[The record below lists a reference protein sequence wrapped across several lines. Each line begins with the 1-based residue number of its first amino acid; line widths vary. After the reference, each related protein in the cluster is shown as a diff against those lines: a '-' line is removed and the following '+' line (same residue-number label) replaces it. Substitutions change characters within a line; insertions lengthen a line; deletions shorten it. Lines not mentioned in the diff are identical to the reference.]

1 MRIIIN
7 YNGIKGARRGRN
19 DKMDMGNQIVL
30 WNQVYIRIVD
40 IRHMRLAQ
48 GEALRSYLLP
58 ASAFLYVIRGS
69 AQVRLDGKPARAER
83 FHVLHGGK
91 GLCLDIEAEE
101 RFEYGLILYKAL
113 LPLKSR
119 QELIERLERDNPFRL
134 QYAFAPSYPLS
145 LYGLVEAMAAGWS
158 RGGPLEILRVRTTFY
173 QFVQELLTQMEAQ
186 GVRPVKP
193 DLTEQA
199 ARYLTERY
207 REPITLASLAA
218 ALDCNPRRLLRAFKS
233 RQRTSPIDYLIR
245 VRLERAKA
253 LLRDTDFTLREI
265 AEAVGYAD
273 SYYFSRMFKKLE
285 GVAPTV
291 YQERERARA
300 SGRYNPSSPSTYPI
314 AAKLSRR
321 YIYNDL
327 DNHSQYTGGK
337 KSVMHRRFRTS
348 MATAML
354 LSFLVI
360 ASACGAGGN
369 ANSNASGG
377 AASAS
382 ASPTSSQASAS
393 AVSSPAAAE
402 TEAPRVVKHAMG
414 EITLTGTPQ
423 RVVILTN
430 EGTEALLALGVKPI
444 GAVSSWV
451 GDPWYDFIKDEMQD
465 VTVVGDELQPNLE
478 LIAGLKPDLI
488 VGNKARQEK
497 IYEQL
502 SQIAPTVFSEDLGG
516 DWKTNFKLYSE
527 AVGKQAEG
535 EQALAA
541 YDQRIADIKAKLGDK
556 AATKVSVARFSASQ
570 VRIYQKLSFSGAI
583 LSDLGFAR
591 PASQDKDS
599 SIEVMSKETI
609 PSMDG
614 DVLFYF
620 VTRVAGKS
628 DADNVVKEWMDDPLF
643 KNLNVAK
650 TNKVV
655 EVDEAIWN
663 SSGGI
668 EAANLLLDELV
679 QYFDIK

>member
-1 MRIIIN
+1 
-7 YNGIKGARRGRN
+7 
-19 DKMDMGNQIVL
+19 MGTQIAL

-40 IRHMRLAQ
+40 IRHTRMSQ
-48 GEALRSYLLP
+48 GDALRSYLLP
-58 ASAFLYVIRGS
+58 SSAFIYVIRGS
-69 AQVRLDGKPARAER
+69 AKVSLDGKPARAER
-83 FHVLHGGK
+83 FNVLHGGK

-101 RFEYGLILYKAL
+101 RFEYGLILYQAL
-113 LPLKSR
+113 LPIKSR

-134 QYAFAPSYPLS
+134 QYAFAPTYPLS
-145 LYGLVEAMAAGWS
+145 LYGLVEAMTAGWS
-158 RGGPLEILRVRTTFY
+158 KGGSLEVLRVRTTFY
-173 QFVQELLTQMEAQ
+173 QFVQELLAQMEEQ

-199 ARYLTERY
+199 ARYLRERY

-218 ALDCNPRRLLRAFKS
+218 ALDCNPRQLLRAFKS

-245 VRLERAKA
+245 IRLDRAKE
-253 LLRDTDFTLREI
+253 LLLDTDFTLREI
-265 AEAVGYAD
+265 AEAVGYSD
-273 SYYFSRMFKKLE
+273 SYYFSRMFKKIE

-291 YQERERARA
+291 FQERERRQAN
-300 SGRYNPSSPSTYPI
+300 GRHNPSLPSTYPI
-314 AAKLSRR
+314 AAKLRRR
-321 YIYNDL
+321 YIYNDH

-337 KSVMHRRFRTS
+337 TSVMHKRFRTS
-348 MATAML
+348 MAAAML
-354 LSFLVI
+354 LSFLVL
-360 ASACGAGGN
+360 ASACGTAGN
-369 ANSNASGG
+369 ANSIASGE
-377 AASAS
+377 AATPS
-382 ASPTSSQASAS
+382 SSQASA
-393 AVSSPAAAE
+393 AAASPTQAE
-402 TEAPRVVKHAMG
+402 AEAPRVVKHAMG
-414 EITLTGTPQ
+414 EITLTGTPK

-430 EGTEALLALGVKPI
+430 EGTEALLALGVKPA

-451 GDPWYDFIKDEMQD
+451 GDPWYDFIKDDMQD

-527 AVGKQAEG
+527 AVDKQAEG

-541 YDQRIADIKAKLGDK
+541 YDRRISDIKAKLGDK
-556 AATKVSVARFSASQ
+556 TATQVSVARFSASQ

-583 LSDLGFAR
+583 LNDLGFAR

-620 VTRVAGKS
+620 VTRVAGKT
-628 DADNVVKEWMDDPLF
+628 DADQVVKEWMDDPLF
-643 KNLNVAK
+643 QNLNVAK
-650 TNKVV
+650 ANKVV

-679 QYFDIK
+679 NYFGIE

>member
-1 MRIIIN
+1 
-7 YNGIKGARRGRN
+7 
-19 DKMDMGNQIVL
+19 MGTQIAL

-40 IRHMRLAQ
+40 IRHTRMSQ
-48 GEALRSYLLP
+48 GDALRSYLLP
-58 ASAFLYVIRGS
+58 SSAFIYVIRGS
-69 AQVRLDGKPARAER
+69 AKVSLDGKPARAER
-83 FHVLHGGK
+83 FNVLHGGK

-101 RFEYGLILYKAL
+101 RFEYGLILYQAL

-134 QYAFAPSYPLS
+134 QYAFAPTYPLS
-145 LYGLVEAMAAGWS
+145 LYGLVEAMTAGWS
-158 RGGPLEILRVRTTFY
+158 KGGSLEALRVRTTFY
-173 QFVQELLTQMEAQ
+173 QFVQELLAQMEEQ

-199 ARYLTERY
+199 ARYLRERY

-218 ALDCNPRRLLRAFKS
+218 ALDCNPRQLLRAFKS

-245 VRLERAKA
+245 IRLDRAKE
-253 LLRDTDFTLREI
+253 LLLDTDFTLREI
-265 AEAVGYAD
+265 AEAVGYSD
-273 SYYFSRMFKKLE
+273 SYYFSRMFKKIE

-291 YQERERARA
+291 FQERERRQAN
-300 SGRYNPSSPSTYPI
+300 GRHNPSLPSTYPI
-314 AAKLSRR
+314 AAKLRRR
-321 YIYNDL
+321 YIYNDH

-337 KSVMHRRFRTS
+337 TSVMHRRFRTS
-348 MATAML
+348 MAAAML
-354 LSFLVI
+354 LSFLVL
-360 ASACGAGGN
+360 ASACGTAGN
-369 ANSNASGG
+369 ANSNASGE
-377 AASAS
+377 AATASSSQTSAAA
-382 ASPTSSQASAS
+382 ASPTQAEA
-393 AVSSPAAAE
+393 
-402 TEAPRVVKHAMG
+402 EAPRVVKHAMG
-414 EITLTGTPQ
+414 EITLTGTPK

-430 EGTEALLALGVKPI
+430 EGTEALLALGVKPA

-451 GDPWYDFIKDEMQD
+451 GDPWYDFIKDDMQD

-541 YDQRIADIKAKLGDK
+541 YDRRISDIKTKLGDK
-556 AATKVSVARFSASQ
+556 AATQVSVARFSASQ

-583 LSDLGFAR
+583 LNDLGFAR

-620 VTRVAGKS
+620 VTRVAGKT
-628 DADNVVKEWMDDPLF
+628 DADQVVKEWMDDPLF
-643 KNLNVAK
+643 QNLSVAK
-650 TNKVV
+650 ANKVV

-679 QYFDIK
+679 NYFGIE